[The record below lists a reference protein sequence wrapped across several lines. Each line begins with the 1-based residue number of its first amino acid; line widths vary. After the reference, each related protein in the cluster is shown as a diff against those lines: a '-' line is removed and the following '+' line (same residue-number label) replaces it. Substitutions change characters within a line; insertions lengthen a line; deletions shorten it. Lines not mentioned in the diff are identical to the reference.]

1 MARSHLKVYFDFDE
15 RTEELND
22 IEKGRLLLAMLR
34 YAAEGQK
41 PDLRGNERFCF
52 PGFKKD
58 IDRDIASY
66 ASKVENGQRGGRP
79 AKNKPNETENNLTEP
94 NETENNLILKNKN
107 KNEEQEQEQEKEQEK
122 DVVDKEGITA
132 TAADDAPV
140 PFGAELT
147 DAEIE
152 TSLIQTDMI
161 EDACRDWGLPCN
173 PGNMIKAKDLA
184 RKYTLQWLMEAIQRA
199 GNGKAQTWAYV
210 EGILRSFER
219 NGGPDKPGQ
228 YGQAIF
234 PPGKSVTAQ
243 RYVQRNYSEEEL
255 LAVSDDLIAE
265 ARRRRET
272 G

>member
-41 PDLRGNERFCF
+41 PDLKGNERFCF
-52 PGFKKD
+52 PGFKRD

-66 ASKVENGQRGGRP
+66 ASKVENGNKGGRP
-79 AKNKPNETENNLTEP
+79 AKNKPNETENNLTKP
-94 NETENNLILKNKN
+94 NETENNLNLKN
-107 KNEEQEQEQEKEQEK
+107 KNEEEERRMKNEEE
-122 DVVDKEGITA
+122 DVDSTQARITT
-132 TAADDAPV
+132 TAAADAPV
-140 PFGAELT
+140 PFGAELS
-147 DAEIE
+147 DGEILA
-152 TSLIQTDMI
+152 SLMQTNMI

-173 PGNMIKAKDLA
+173 PGNMVKARDLA
-184 RKYTLQWLMEAIQRA
+184 QKYSIQWLMEAIKRA

-228 YGQAIF
+228 TGRVVQ
-234 PPGKSVTAQ
+234 PPEKSVSAQ
-243 RYVQRNYSEEEL
+243 RYAQREYTENEL
-255 LAVSDDLIAE
+255 MAVGDDLIAE
-265 ARRRRET
+265 ARAMR
-272 G
+272 GAG

>member
-66 ASKVENGQRGGRP
+66 ASKVENGTKGGRP
-79 AKNKPNETENNLTEP
+79 AKNKPNETENNRSL
-94 NETENNLILKNKN
+94 
-107 KNEEQEQEQEKEQEK
+107 KNEERRMKNEERRMKNE
-122 DVVDKEGITA
+122 DAVTAPAPEGII
-132 TAADDAPV
+132 

-147 DAEIE
+147 DDEISE
-152 TSLIQTDMI
+152 SLSRDRQI
-161 EDACRDWGLPCN
+161 EDACKDWGLPCN
-173 PGNMIKAKDLA
+173 PGNMIKARALA
-184 RKYTLQWLMEAIQRA
+184 RDYSLPWLLEAIQRA
-199 GNGKAQTWAYV
+199 GNGKSQTWAYV
-210 EGILRSFER
+210 EGILRSFR
-219 NGGPDKPGQ
+219 ANGGIDAPGSGKAAGKAVSAQQ
-228 YGQAIF
+228 YGQRQY
-234 PPGKSVTAQ
+234 T
-243 RYVQRNYSEEEL
+243 EEEL
-255 LAVSDDLIAE
+255 LSVSDDLLAE
-265 ARRRRET
+265 ARKAKEAA